1 MTLTEKQKEI
11 LEVAKT
17 FFAERGY
24 VETSMRDLAQQ
35 LNIKA
40 ASIYSHFKS
49 KEEILTIISNEIYD
63 MMKSNM
69 QKIQQE
75 NLNPTDK
82 FLLYV
87 KLHILAVTNYQ
98 QSFRIYYKYWNL
110 SKTNAAKY
118 GLLNYEYFDF
128 IKKLVYDVFPKLKE
142 QVFYIPNA
150 TPLFIIDTLNSIP
163 KIINPENPDIEGVVK
178 DIQDRLMYGLP
189 ERHVI
194 FHLN

>member
-69 QKIQQE
+69 EKIQQE

>member
-87 KLHILAVTNYQ
+87 KLHILAVTYYQ

>member
-69 QKIQQE
+69 EKIQQE

-150 TPLFIIDTLNSIP
+150 TRFSLSI
-163 KIINPENPDIEGVVK
+163 
-178 DIQDRLMYGLP
+178 
-189 ERHVI
+189 H
-194 FHLN
+194 

>member
-178 DIQDRLMYGLP
+178 DIQDRLMYGYQKDT
-189 ERHVI
+189 
-194 FHLN
+194 

>member
-69 QKIQQE
+69 EKIQQE

-128 IKKLVYDVFPKLKE
+128 IKKLDYDVFPKLKE

-163 KIINPENPDIEGVVK
+163 KIVNPENPDIEGVVK

>member
-69 QKIQQE
+69 EKIQQE

-98 QSFRIYYKYWNL
+98 QSFGIYYKYWNL

>member
-69 QKIQQE
+69 EKIQQE

-163 KIINPENPDIEGVVK
+163 KIINPENPHIEGVVK

>member
-69 QKIQQE
+69 EKIQQE

-178 DIQDRLMYGLP
+178 DNQDRLMYGLP